1 MIHDPFSKIL
11 GDPQDRHPYDEC
23 TFITTD
29 RRQTDRRN
37 GEHVASRGK
46 TRYSTRSGGR
56 CDMRPFRI
64 ITVRHKKRN
73 IFADECIRR

>member
-37 GEHVASRGK
+37 GEHVVLLQPALCTQHRAAKQG
-46 TRYSTRSGGR
+46 
-56 CDMRPFRI
+56 
-64 ITVRHKKRN
+64 TVHGQV
-73 IFADECIRR
+73 AAAT